1 MTNFLNYLNGESF
14 LFNSKERK
22 SEKILENKINSF
34 LENKNNERKKLKI
47 KDSLNLPNEKILN
60 TLLIDEEL
68 IIIVFKDSL
77 KLYNYKNKKYI
88 STIDINVNDN
98 NNSFDDLKLT
108 KINRDIIA
116 IYNITCFILF
126 FNNKN
131 LFNLSKE
138 YNIIRTNI

>member
-1 MTNFLNYLNGESF
+1 MQ
-14 LFNSKERK
+14 
-22 SEKILENKINSF
+22 
-34 LENKNNERKKLKI
+34 NNQLII
-47 KDSLNLPNEKILN
+47 KDSFYLPNEKILN

-88 STIDINVNDN
+88 STIYINVNNN

-116 IYNITCFILF
+116 IILPISYYSSIIKICSIYTKNIILF
-126 FNNKN
+126 
-131 LFNLSKE
+131 
-138 YNIIRTNI
+138 